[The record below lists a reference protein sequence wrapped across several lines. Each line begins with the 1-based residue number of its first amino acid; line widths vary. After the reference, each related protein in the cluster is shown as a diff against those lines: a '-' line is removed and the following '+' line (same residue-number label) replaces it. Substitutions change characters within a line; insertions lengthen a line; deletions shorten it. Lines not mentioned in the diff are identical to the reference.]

1 MSLCFE
7 VLPFEF
13 LKLLTETFNI
23 FVSHSQFQSLSRWCS
38 KLNFQHEVESP
49 FDFSSKREKNWF
61 KEQIT
66 KTFNTVNQCWQ
77 NKKLLK
83 MSFFYNTPS
92 KSLDKLWVWKKMKLL
107 TRRFCILLFK
117 MIDALKR
124 IKFFYSKEVLQLEGC
139 ALKNCWMKNS
149 CSSEIWC
156 WMSTLV
162 FLTTI

>member
-61 KEQIT
+61 KEQTT

-83 MSFFYNTPS
+83 MSFFLQYPIQEFGQTVG
-92 KSLDKLWVWKKMKLL
+92 LKKDETANAQILYSTVQNDWCFKKNQIFLFQRSSTIGRLCIEKLL
-107 TRRFCILLFK
+107 DEK
-117 MIDALKR
+117 
-124 IKFFYSKEVLQLEGC
+124 
-139 ALKNCWMKNS
+139 
-149 CSSEIWC
+149 
-156 WMSTLV
+156 
-162 FLTTI
+162 